1 MLQNS
6 RINAFNVMQ
15 IDSLRHGFNATKTR
29 HERIEPGEWTRA
41 RICSVLTFIWT
52 LEKREPCVA
61 ITLWWESLAL
71 SSVQRH
77 WWQTSLGACRCL
89 DPSQGQMYADV
100 KTTLYK
106 TERSLKQLFI
116 KHLYRG
122 SFFFCCGCALYVMRQ
137 RKKAGEKIKVAHRH
151 PFILTML

>member
-122 SFFFCCGCALYVMRQ
+122 SFFSAVAAPYMWWD
-137 RKKAGEKIKVAHRH
+137 KEKRLERRLKSRTDI
-151 PFILTML
+151 PSF